1 MRLAHRLENA
11 PMRRVK
17 ESRIVKDLN
26 RLYEVLSSSLS
37 DSEIIDTGDTLVSF
51 TFGQGYDGDTI
62 DFYFSD
68 RTSNKID
75 TVVLSV
81 GYELKKNRT
90 STKVV
95 DSDLKR
101 ILVSITDKEVL
112 IDFKFAKSG
121 SNFIFLRAK

>member
-1 MRLAHRLENA
+1 MRLAHRVENA
-11 PMRRVK
+11 PMRRVR

-26 RLYEVLSSSLS
+26 ELYEVLSSSLS
-37 DSEIIDTGDTLVSF
+37 DSEIIDTGDILVSF
-51 TFGQGYDGDTI
+51 TFGEDDTI

-68 RTSNKID
+68 RTSNRVN
-75 TVVLSV
+75 TVVLYV
-81 GYELKKNRT
+81 GYDLKKN
-90 STKVV
+90 STATQVF

-101 ILVSITDKEVL
+101 ILVDVSNREVM